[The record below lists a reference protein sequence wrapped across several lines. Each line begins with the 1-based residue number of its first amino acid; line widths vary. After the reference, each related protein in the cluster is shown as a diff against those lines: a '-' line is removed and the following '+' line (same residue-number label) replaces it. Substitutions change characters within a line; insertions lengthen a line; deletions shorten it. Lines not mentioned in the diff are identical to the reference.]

1 MAVCPKC
8 GSQVSENA
16 KFCNECGEKLEQA
29 EQTELNNAAPDS
41 ENKSTQGAQNI
52 YVEDSTIQDMFLKTT
67 GRLNRLRYFKR
78 NVVVV
83 LVAFIAF
90 FLGAASLNSYDFNTF
105 IKITSILLMPFIYCL
120 NVRRLQDMNYDNK
133 LAIVLLVI
141 QGIQIS
147 EMDMMRY
154 TSSLV
159 GSVTSIISM
168 IVSLFLLF
176 KDGTHGTNNYGD
188 DPLNR

>member
-1 MAVCPKC
+1 
-8 GSQVSENA
+8 
-16 KFCNECGEKLEQA
+16 
-29 EQTELNNAAPDS
+29 
-41 ENKSTQGAQNI
+41 
-52 YVEDSTIQDMFLKTT
+52 MFLKTT

-168 IVSLFLLF
+168 IVGLFLLF
-176 KDGTHGTNNYGD
+176 KDGTHGTNDYGA